1 MKIGILGNGQLGQ
14 MLADSVTDLT
24 DLDIRL
30 YDLRA
35 HSDEALAAFINDVDL
50 LGYETEN
57 IPAHIVARLESHAD
71 KLSPSLTALKTFQ
84 NRLLEKNALRA
95 AGIQTADFCAVNSLD
110 DVHNAVQTLG
120 LPIVLKTTTE
130 GYDGKGQY
138 VLRQPEDAEPAWE
151 TIGNRELIAEA
162 FVNFSRETSVIASRD
177 RDGNL
182 VVWPMTENVHHE
194 GILRY
199 SLFPA
204 DGLSDEKAAQAER
217 YIRQLADSLDYVGTI
232 TLELFDT
239 DNGLVANE
247 VAPRVHNSGHWSIEG
262 AEASQFRNHMLAMAG
277 KALEPTT
284 ARYPAVAMLNV
295 IGDETPAV
303 KAESTDN
310 AHRHSY
316 GKEARPARKLGHVT
330 VVADSVAERDQ
341 TITELS
347 DLMPSGVW
355 PTPAH
360 QANAL
365 S

>member
-14 MLADSVTDLT
+14 MLADSVSDLS
-24 DLDIRL
+24 DLEIRL
-30 YDLRA
+30 YDLRT
-35 HSDEALAAFINDVDL
+35 HTDEALHRFIDGVDL

-57 IPAHIVARLESHAD
+57 IPATIVTALEVHAD
-71 KLSPSLTALKTFQ
+71 KLFPNLKALKTFQ
-84 NRLLEKNALRA
+84 NRLLEKNALRT
-95 AGIQTADFCAVNSLD
+95 AGIQTADFCAINSLED
-110 DVHNAVQTLG
+110 LHKAVKRLG

-138 VLRQPEDAEPAWE
+138 VLRQPEDALDAWDS
-151 TIGNRELIAEA
+151 IGNRELIAEA
-162 FVNFSRETSVIASRD
+162 FVSFSRETSVIASRD

-204 DGLSDEKAAQAER
+204 HGVSDATTAQAER

-239 DNGLVANE
+239 DAGLVANE

-262 AEASQFRNHMLAMAG
+262 AATSQFRNHILAMTG
-277 KALEPTT
+277 KTLEPTT

-295 IGDETPAV
+295 IGDETPATA
-303 KAESTDN
+303 AEGLPNTY
-310 AHRHSY
+310 RHSY

-330 VVADSVAERDQ
+330 VVAESVEDRDQ
-341 TITELS
+341 TITELAG
-347 DLMPSGVW
+347 LMPSNIW
-355 PTPAH
+355 PPQAH
-360 QANAL
+360 
-365 S
+365 